1 MKNAVYITI
10 VVFCALFISLEKAS
24 AQNSSFSMFDYSF
37 DDDALSSERMDTTG
51 FHSSLI
57 WDRTYVEYFFMG
69 DGSGNRK
76 YTLLHSL
83 RQINDVRAVEEFNKI
98 YMPFYG
104 LNETSRIEA
113 RVIVNGKVVFTG
125 DNTSTSIVE
134 EESSKYRLMALEGVT
149 EGCLIETIVMLPSY
163 FDIVGAHELQ
173 EDVPVLESLVC
184 IIVPEVV
191 KLKYKVYNANIP
203 IEEKV
208 EGGRRIIYSLLKNA
222 QAIQDEEY
230 CHVDARIVRLDH
242 TLDKI
247 EGTNYVGQ
255 NWSDR
260 GINYFDSNWSAYEK
274 SKSGLKKFIKQE
286 KFDALPTEQE
296 KIFAVED
303 YLKRNIGI
311 DGGMQAPENA
321 TDALKSKVVNHYG
334 FNRLMFLTFYELGI
348 PCELVVTCKRSVR
361 RFDKDF
367 PTDYGFTDVLFYFPN
382 TKQYLDPASPTLR
395 SPIIDSEFLGQD
407 AVRIKLVDLSGAI
420 SGVSS
425 IKPIP
430 ANPYESSVMKER
442 FNVRFAEDKQSTIED
457 YFKSYSG
464 FAEMGIRGLCYFS
477 TEEERTEFLENFI
490 KGNFDNSKVENVKAA
505 NFDLANQKEYNAPL
519 ELTATIT
526 GPDLLEFAGEKILL
540 KIGEVI
546 GQQSELYNTKPR
558 QMGIDIDKAHYYD
571 RIITVEIPEGY
582 KLEGLEALV
591 KDTHVKD
598 SNDKDQAFFTS
609 NYKIEGNKLII
620 TITESYNVLEIP
632 ISGYAD
638 FAKVVNAAADFNK
651 IMLVLSKI

>member
-1 MKNAVYITI
+1 MKKILI
-10 VVFCALFISLEKAS
+10 IALWALLASLSSVKSA
-24 AQNSSFSMFDYSF
+24 AQNSNFNMFEYSF
-37 DDDALSSERMDTTG
+37 DDDALTSERMDTTG

-57 WDRTYVEYFFMG
+57 WDRTYIEYIFGEGPQTGKF
-69 DGSGNRK
+69 
-76 YTLLHSL
+76 TLLHTL

-98 YMPFYG
+98 YIPFYG
-104 LNETSRIEA
+104 LNSPARVDA

-125 DNTSTSIVE
+125 DNSSTSIVE
-134 EESSKYRLMALEGVT
+134 EESVKFRLMALEGVT
-149 EGCLIETIVMLPSY
+149 EGCLIESVVVLPTD
-163 FDIVGAHELQ
+163 FDLVGSHELQ
-173 EDVPVLESLVC
+173 DQVPSLESLVC
-184 IIVPEVV
+184 IIVPEAV
-191 KLKYKVYNANIP
+191 KLKYKVYNADLL

-208 EGGRRIIYSLLKNA
+208 EDGRRIIYSLLTNSP
-222 QAIQDEEY
+222 AIQEEEY
-230 CHVDARIVRLDH
+230 CHVDARVVRLDH

-247 EGTNYVGQ
+247 EGTNYVGK
-255 NWSDR
+255 NWADR
-260 GINYFDSNWSAYEK
+260 GIAYFDGNWVAYDK
-274 SKSGLKKFIKQE
+274 SKSGLKKFIKQQ
-286 KFDALPTEQE
+286 KFDVFATDQE

-311 DGGMQAPENA
+311 DGGSQAPEDA
-321 TDALKSKVVNHYG
+321 TAALKSKVTNHFG

-348 PCELVVTCKRSVR
+348 PVELVVTCERSQR

-367 PTDYGFTDVLFYFPN
+367 PSDYGFTDVLFYFPN

-395 SPIIDSEFLGQD
+395 SPIFSNEFIGQD
-407 AVRIKLVDLSGAI
+407 AVRIKLVDLAGAI

-430 ANPYESSVMKER
+430 TNPYESSVMKER
-442 FNVRFAEDKQSTIED
+442 FTVRFSDDKQSTVED

-490 KGNFDNSKVENVKAA
+490 KGNFDNSKVENIKAA
-505 NFDLANQKEYNAPL
+505 NYDLSNQKEYNAPL

-558 QMGIDIDKAHYYD
+558 QMGIDIETAHYYD
-571 RIITVEIPEGY
+571 RVITVEIPDGY

-598 SNDKDQAFFTS
+598 GNDKDQAFFTS
-609 NYKIEGNKLII
+609 NYKLEGNKLII
-620 TITESYNVLEIP
+620 NITESYNSLEIP
-632 ISGYAD
+632 ISGYED

-651 IMLVLSKI
+651 ITLVLSKI